1 MSEYL
6 FKLDNNDFGLDIIA
20 VNVQR
25 GRDHQIQGYTAY
37 RFDVVT
43 YRGQGFQAKFVV
55 EVVVVEVVVVEVV
68 VVVAVNIL
76 NRSPHHW
83 R

>member
-43 YRGQGFQAKFVV
+43 YRGRGFKQSLLLRLLSLRLLSLK
-55 EVVVVEVVVVEVV
+55 
-68 VVVAVNIL
+68 L
-76 NRSPHHW
+76 LSLLP
-83 R
+83 